1 MRTHV
6 CLAVGPRPTLSI
18 ATLMDLGLSR
28 SEIARYL
35 RTDETTLESLDSA
48 CAGHHQRLN
57 PFQFDSAQGHPPPS
71 L

>member
-1 MRTHV
+1 MRTPV

-35 RTDETTLESLDSA
+35 RTDESTLDTLDTA
-48 CAGHHQRLN
+48 CTGRHQRLN
-57 PFQFDSAQGHPPPS
+57 PRQFDSAQGHPPPS
-71 L
+71 P